1 MVQYAARR
9 SGLHALRA
17 QASRA
22 PCAQAYEPRLR
33 PRQNVCYYNVKP
45 GPALKGYSCT
55 KPVPGWAGA
64 FEECTYV
71 GLEAAA
77 T

>member
-1 MVQYAARR
+1 MHVIGAA
-9 SGLHALRA
+9 
-17 QASRA
+17 
-22 PCAQAYEPRLR
+22 
-33 PRQNVCYYNVKP
+33 QNVCYYNVKP
-45 GPALKGYSCT
+45 GPALRGYSCT

>member
-1 MVQYAARR
+1 MLELTLDVATISA
-9 SGLHALRA
+9 
-17 QASRA
+17 
-22 PCAQAYEPRLR
+22 R
-33 PRQNVCYYNVKP
+33 PRAFPLDRLNIMCRVRDAPNGCYYNVKP

-64 FEECTYV
+64 FEECRYV